1 MARKSQ
7 FRFSLSKEER
17 IVLETQVP
25 QFTSPYCDVIR
36 AQIVLLAAEGLS
48 NDIIASRLDTPRQIV
63 SKWGRNLPLCG
74 RNSGLASVSGPL
86 MLSHVRLSPLKL
98 ID

>member
-1 MARKSQ
+1 MPRKN
-7 FRFSLSKEER
+7 SLQGRAHRAGDSGAP
-17 IVLETQVP
+17 VYVT
-25 QFTSPYCDVIR
+25 R
-36 AQIVLLAAEGLS
+36 AQIVLLAAEGLC

-86 MLSHVRLSPLKL
+86 MLSLTQLSPLKL